1 MEALAHARRSGGERF
16 NERNIDA
23 HLPSAP
29 PMMLEDPVMDWQ
41 QGQSRN
47 MAQQA
52 STVTL
57 TPSVVSTVTLVP
69 VYIGAFKLQ
78 TFITVLGI

>member
-1 MEALAHARRSGGERF
+1 MEALAHKRRSGGERF

-29 PMMLEDPVMDWQ
+29 PMMLEDTVMDWQ
-41 QGQSRN
+41 QGQGRN

-57 TPSVVSTVTLVP
+57 TPSVGSHL
-69 VYIGAFKLQ
+69 GA
-78 TFITVLGI
+78 V